1 MIEKPH
7 EKKDLVDLFQEMV
20 LLNFLFH
27 LGTFIY
33 PMNFAAKSADKF
45 LLFSW
50 NLYAWDLQP
59 SPVSNPIFMFV
70 DKQKWLIFRQNILN
84 SR

>member
-33 PMNFAAKSADKF
+33 PMNFAAKSVDKF
-45 LLFSW
+45 LLFS
-50 NLYAWDLQP
+50 
-59 SPVSNPIFMFV
+59 
-70 DKQKWLIFRQNILN
+70 
-84 SR
+84 